1 MIPDTY
7 NVKKESIVNA
17 CRSCDWL
24 SNAFRLAL
32 LRGDHD
38 HAVSLVATG
47 NVNLHTPFANVKGE
61 MFYPVHCAVL
71 GGNLDLLKFMVD
83 ENCCP
88 IKSVRVSTS
97 GKDPSNKYTPIVTS
111 KGRSLLGIAMEGE
124 NLSIV
129 RYLIVEKGLN
139 LLGEKDLTHE
149 LLCRNFEKLLRM
161 VPGDVFSTLSAQ
173 SSRFEASEDHGAA
186 SLPVMGGD
194 FTGLEPMALSTNE
207 GSSEMGF
214 EQRESNDLGA
224 PMLPPERPTRRRS
237 SRSMLV
243 SASEA
248 AANLR
253 EECTFHWLSRILIR
267 FDFFCILMLTP
278 YQMIGIICF
287 DHAIDCVATPC
298 GHSVCCLECSNN
310 LSVCPVCNGAGTFIK
325 IFRP

>member
-7 NVKKESIVNA
+7 NVKKESIINA

-139 LLGEKDLTHE
+139 LFGEKDLTHD
-149 LLCRNFEKLLRM
+149 LLCRNFEKLLRL
-161 VPGDVFSTLSAQ
+161 VPGDVFSNLSTP
-173 SSRFEASEDHGAA
+173 SRFESSEDHGGA

-194 FTGLEPMALSTNE
+194 FTGLEPMALAES
-207 GSSEMGF
+207 SSEMGF
-214 EQRESNDLGA
+214 EEKESSDLGA
-224 PMLPPERPTRRRS
+224 QILQQERPTRRRS
-237 SRSMLV
+237 SRSMNR
-243 SASEA
+243 SAAEL

-253 EECTFHWLSRILIR
+253 EECTFLCW
-267 FDFFCILMLTP
+267 
-278 YQMIGIICF
+278 IIVF
-287 DHAIDCVATPC
+287 GA
-298 GHSVCCLECSNN
+298 
-310 LSVCPVCNGAGTFIK
+310 LSVF
-325 IFRP
+325 